1 MTYVLVIEYAY
12 GETEGGAPHKR
23 EIGNVFR
30 FYQEAE
36 EYLLSRGFVLW
47 LEPEEDSVEGSYLK
61 RREND
66 SDVIATI
73 RKRQLIFNNQQSVG
87 GLK

>member
-1 MTYVLVIEYAY
+1 MTYVLVIEYVY
-12 GETEGGAPHKR
+12 GEIEGGVFYKCD
-23 EIGNVFR
+23 IGNVFR
-30 FYQEAE
+30 FYQDAE